1 VLQKSILFNLL
12 VMFGISIALL
22 ILFFGSLNWLTNHG
36 RQVTVPNT
44 FGMKMDKAIDILED
58 MGFRVEVDSTYKAGR
73 KPLEVLFQEPESGMS
88 VKYGRTVF
96 LTINRQTP
104 PSIPMPNLVNM
115 SFRNAL
121 LTLHSY
127 YLEVGDT
134 LYRPDVAAGAVLE
147 QRRNGKTIVPGTQV
161 PFGTRIDLV
170 VGEGLSGEIEVP
182 NLVGM
187 TWENTRALL
196 DSLQLTANPIWEGSI
211 SDSNTAIVYMQVP
224 ESLNELDFKNSILQG
239 DIIDVRLMQN
249 PSPELLAENQP
260 GSKRLTGDTSE
271 TTMPVPTSS
280 PAPNPTGMRKTDT
293 AQRMRPLPGTFI
305 HNASANPKTV
315 DPKKKNEVPVNTNA
329 PHTDVNKTPKPKP
342 AETKKPTAPK
352 TDKKP
357 EPFSTDYN

>member
-1 VLQKSILFNLL
+1 
-12 VMFGISIALL
+12 MFGISIALL

-44 FGMKMDKAIDILED
+44 FGMKMDKAVDILED

-147 QRRNGKTIVPGTQV
+147 QRVNGKTIVPGTQV

-196 DSLQLTANPIWEGSI
+196 DSLQLTANPIWEGGI

-224 ESLNELDFKNSILQG
+224 ESLNELDFKNSIPQG

-271 TTMPVPTSS
+271 TTTPVPSS
-280 PAPNPTGMRKTDT
+280 PVPNPAGMRKTDT
-293 AQRMRPLPGTFI
+293 TQRTRPLPGTFM
-305 HNASANPKTV
+305 HNTTSNPKTA
-315 DPKKKNEVPVNTNA
+315 DAKKNDGPANTNA
-329 PHTDVNKTPKPKP
+329 PRPDVNKTPKPKT
-342 AETKKPTAPK
+342 ADTKKPAIK
-352 TDKKP
+352 SDKKP